1 MSSIPPP
8 TWIAALA
15 QSSAAQKRAG
25 DARQQAESTQQDV
38 HDPHFA
44 EKLRQSLGAVD
55 TVDASGELS
64 PDAQQGGQG
73 RAFSHSQNPSEHP
86 DSDADQSP
94 PPPGGL
100 DLTA

>member
-8 TWIAALA
+8 TWLAAIA
-15 QSSAAQKRAG
+15 QSPAAQKRAG
-25 DARQQAESTQQDV
+25 EARQQTDSTQQDV

-73 RAFSHSQNPSEHP
+73 RAFSQSQTQDEQPA
-86 DSDADQSP
+86 DAADQEP

>member
-8 TWIAALA
+8 AWIAALA
-15 QSSAAQKRAG
+15 QSPAAQKRAG
-25 DARQQAESTQQDV
+25 ESRQQTESTQQDV
-38 HDPHFA
+38 HDPQFA

-73 RAFSHSQNPSEHP
+73 RAFSRSQNPDDQP
-86 DSDADQSP
+86 ADAADQEP
-94 PPPGGL
+94 PTPGGL